1 MNIDKIV
8 NEIEKG
14 NLVVTPTD
22 TIYGI
27 MGDALNK
34 DVIKK
39 VFQIKNRSYN
49 KPLILLM
56 SNYNMIKEYT
66 KNIQPKEKQLIK
78 EYMPGLVTIILEKNE
93 KVNNLITANTNSVG
107 VRIPDNKDL
116 LEIITRLNRPVIST
130 SANISLEKDITKIT
144 DLEPDIINNVS
155 YIYDAGIINN
165 KSSTIVRFTNNK
177 LEILRHGELSQKLIE
192 KFK

>member
-1 MNIDKIV
+1 MDVDKIV

-14 NLVVTPTD
+14 NLVITPTD

-27 MGDALNK
+27 MGDALNE

-39 VFQIKNRSYN
+39 AFQIKNRSYN

-66 KNIQPKEKQLIK
+66 INIKSEEEQLIK
-78 EYMPGLVTIILEKNE
+78 EFMPGLVTIILEKNE

-107 VRIPDNKDL
+107 VRIPNDKDL
-116 LEIITRLNRPVIST
+116 LEIINKLNRPVIST
-130 SANISLEKDITKIT
+130 SANISLEKDIIKIE
-144 DLEPDIINNVS
+144 DLELDIINNVN

-165 KSSTIVRFTNNK
+165 KSSTIVRFNNHK
-177 LEILRHGELSQKLIE
+177 LEILRDGELSQKLRE
-192 KFK
+192 RFK

>member
-177 LEILRHGELSQKLIE
+177 LEILRYGELSQKLIE